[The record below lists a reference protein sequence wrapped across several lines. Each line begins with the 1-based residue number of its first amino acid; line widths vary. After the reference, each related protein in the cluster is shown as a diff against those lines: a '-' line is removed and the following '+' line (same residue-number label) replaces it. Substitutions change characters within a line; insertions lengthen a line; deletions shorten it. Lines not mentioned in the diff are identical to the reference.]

1 MTTTVSL
8 ATRSSQPV
16 LKKGEVRASLLA
28 LLSRE
33 PHAVTELSKLLG
45 VSKATVSYHLNTL
58 VRAGQIKI
66 SSEEAA
72 AQGFIKK
79 YYIAVEQATS
89 PLEEKYIEMLQRM
102 AEKARM
108 ELRDYPLEP
117 LGEKIRGF
125 LLGALHVLQYVTNEK
140 HGQILRNLGFQ
151 IGEGVISRRIRGHR
165 LPAILRGVKEV
176 LEGSNLGIVS
186 IMEATNANATLR
198 IFDCFECVN
207 VPNIGEIQCSFDEG
221 SLSGILQAKL
231 GPFYS
236 VKEVK
241 CQGTGHPYCEF
252 RIAKA
257 TRLNLGKQQAGMQ
270 ATVP

>member
-1 MTTTVSL
+1 MATTVSL
-8 ATRSSQPV
+8 FTRSSQPV
-16 LKKGEVRASLLA
+16 LRKGEVRASLLA

-45 VSKATVSYHLNTL
+45 VSKATVSYHLNNL
-58 VRAGQIKI
+58 VRTGQIKI
-66 SSEEAA
+66 ASEETA

-79 YYIAVEQATS
+79 YYIASEQASS
-89 PLEEKYIEMLQRM
+89 PLEEKYVEMLHWM
-102 AEKARM
+102 ADKTRV
-108 ELRDYPLEP
+108 ELEDCELEP
-117 LGEKIRGF
+117 LGEKIQN
-125 LLGALHVLQYVTNEK
+125 LLMGTLHVLQYITKEK
-140 HGQILRNLGFQ
+140 HGQLLRNLGFQ
-151 IGEGVISRRIRGHR
+151 IGENVLSRRIRGRR

-176 LEGSNLGIVS
+176 LEGSDMGIVS

-221 SLSGILQAKL
+221 SLTGILQAKL

-252 RIAKA
+252 RIGKA
-257 TRLNLGKQQAGMQ
+257 ARSNLK
-270 ATVP
+270 